1 MEKKHMIIGAV
12 ILIIVAIFIWYM
24 YTLYISTKKNYEKI
38 YTKYYNKKFMIDNK
52 DSKDRIVRQMISDL
66 LPATKYKLK
75 FCDDKNALE
84 DSPIDVLIQAFGIVS
99 TTKYSEDFDKY
110 ELGSISLISGWK
122 IVSTIINYSDEEKNK
137 PENKPIIEEIEKKLS
152 QNKFLFL
159 DQITNSREESIE
171 NSKKN
176 DTYLSKEDALKKIRD
191 LDKLC

>member
-1 MEKKHMIIGAV
+1 MIIGAV